1 MAEHSG
7 ASYSQLWFKM
17 GVPLRNNFQENFISE
32 DPRESLGNYSLYN
45 AIFCG
50 SYPHYLAPQY
60 LIVQTALKSFG
71 QLFIHF
77 SNILSI
83 VARLEFQRLCENLL
97 QYILLFLAMPQKKY
111 HKKLIFFLFFFSF
124 FDKLSIIEQAVT
136 IQYYTSL
143 YTQVVDIAGIQLS
156 LYIFIEKYVYI
167 TVHSKICQKVQFRA
181 TKNL

>member
-71 QLFIHF
+71 QLFIHLGLKYYF
-77 SNILSI
+77 YYILSI
-83 VARLEFQRLCENLL
+83 VPRLEFQRLYENLL
-97 QYILLFLAMPQKKY
+97 TIVYLENIPPVKIKRIFLKSEYGNQKIHLQDLHQAMFICLLQEMLASA
-111 HKKLIFFLFFFSF
+111 LI
-124 FDKLSIIEQAVT
+124 K
-136 IQYYTSL
+136 
-143 YTQVVDIAGIQLS
+143 
-156 LYIFIEKYVYI
+156 
-167 TVHSKICQKVQFRA
+167 
-181 TKNL
+181 

>member
-32 DPRESLGNYSLYN
+32 DPWESLGNQSQYN

-50 SYPHYLAPQY
+50 SYPHYM
-60 LIVQTALKSFG
+60 QTALKSFG
-71 QLFIHF
+71 QLFVHLGLKYYF

-83 VARLEFQRLCENLL
+83 VIRLEFQRLYENLL

-111 HKKLIFFLFFFSF
+111 HKKLIFFSYSFFSF
-124 FDKLSIIEQAVT
+124 FDKLSIIEQAELILVMCCT
-136 IQYYTSL
+136 QKRQARAEPELNSNTSL
-143 YTQVVDIAGIQLS
+143 TQA
-156 LYIFIEKYVYI
+156 
-167 TVHSKICQKVQFRA
+167 
-181 TKNL
+181 